1 MAFKDNAKKVQ
12 EKTTEATTGT
22 TYTYTISNV
31 KEVTDTMVSF
41 RLVINGITIYGMKV
55 IKYKSKKTGE
65 EGMMVSFP
73 SRKGSDGKYY
83 NELTFPMTKEMSD
96 DIIKKVLEAL

>member
-1 MAFKDNAKKVQ
+1 MAFKDNAVKVQ
-12 EKTTEATTGT
+12 EKTAEATTGT
-22 TYTYTISNV
+22 TYTYSISNV

-41 RLVINGITIYGMKV
+41 RMVINGITIYGMKV

-83 NELTFPMTKEMSD
+83 NELTFPMTKDMSD

>member
-1 MAFKDNAKKVQ
+1 MAFKDNAVKVQ
-12 EKTTEATTGT
+12 EKTAEATTGT

-41 RLVINGITIYGMKV
+41 RMVINGITIYGMKV

-83 NELTFPMTKEMSD
+83 NELTFPITKDMSD
-96 DIIKKVLEAL
+96 DIIKKVLEVL

>member
-1 MAFKDNAKKVQ
+1 MAFKDNAVKVQ
-12 EKTTEATTGT
+12 EKTAEATTGT

-41 RLVINGITIYGMKV
+41 RMVINGITIYGMKV

-83 NELTFPMTKEMSD
+83 NELTFPMTKDMSD